1 MGRILGIDLGTTNCC
16 ASVVEGVTP
25 QVLTNR
31 EGSRTTPSI
40 VGFTED
46 GERLVGQIAKR
57 QAITNPMNTV
67 FAVKRLVGRKF
78 DAEETQHA
86 REVLPY
92 EIVRAVNG
100 DVKIRARGREY
111 SPEEISAFILKEIKE
126 FSEEILGEEITEAI
140 ITVPA
145 YFDDAQ
151 RQATRDAGRIA
162 GLEVLR
168 IINEPTA
175 ASLAYGLE
183 RKGSEIVA
191 VYDLGG
197 GTFDI
202 SILQLGD
209 GIYEVKA
216 TAGDTYLGGED
227 FDKKIMDWLLDDF
240 KKATGIDLR
249 QDRMALQRLKEAAEK
264 AKCELSTSTETTI
277 TLPFISADASGP
289 KHINRTL
296 TRDRFEALVA
306 DLIDRT
312 AAPCLDAL
320 QSAGLKPSDVDQVIL
335 VGGQTRTPKVQRMVA
350 ELFGREPN
358 REINPD
364 EVVAIGAAIQGGVL
378 KGEIKDVVLLDVTPL
393 SLGIETHGGVFEKL
407 IERNSTIPTK
417 NTKVFTTVADNQS
430 VVEIH
435 VLQGEREVAK
445 ENKSLGRF
453 ELVGIPN
460 APRGIPQIEVTF
472 AIDSNGIVNV
482 SARDLA
488 TGKAQGIQIN
498 PAGGLS
504 QGEIDRIIKEASA
517 FAEAGPSAP
526 RARAGAKPSR
536 GDARLQRAGPRGVRG
551 GPRRRRAGAH
561 RGDPEALA
569 GDRLERLPGSF
580 ERSDLRHAGRLEGP
594 DPGHAPARGR
604 RRRSRDSSDLLT
616 WPGATTT
623 KSWASPGTRRP
634 RRSSPR
640 TASSPCSSTRT
651 ATRETRRPPTGS
663 RRPPRP
669 TPYSR
674 IRRSARATT
683 GSGTPGSRRE
693 PERAADSD
701 SIPRSSPISRTSSAN
716 SSALERPAD
725 PARAPRREATSSTA
739 SRSPFARRPSAP
751 KRRSTSRAS
760 SAATPAPAPARRR
773 APVPA
778 PARPAAAAGASV
790 SRKGSSRSRGRAR
803 SAAGRGAGSTIRAPS
818 AAGKGGGGPR
828 GSSRSGSRPGSRPG
842 RACASRAKET
852 PAPGEARPEI
862 STSY

>member
-16 ASVVEGVTP
+16 VAVVEGATP
-25 QVLTNR
+25 QVLSNR

-46 GERLVGQIAKR
+46 NEKLVGQIAKR
-57 QAITNPMNTV
+57 QSITNPMNTV
-67 FAVKRLVGRKF
+67 FAVKRLLGRKY
-78 DAEETQHA
+78 DSEETQHA
-86 REVLPY
+86 REILPY

-100 DVKIRARGREY
+100 DVKIRARTREY

-126 FSEEILGEEITEAI
+126 FSEEALGEEITEAI

-202 SILQLGD
+202 SILELGE

-240 KKATGIDLR
+240 KKSTGIDLR

-264 AKCELSTSTETTI
+264 AKCELSTTTESTI

-296 TRDRFEALVA
+296 TRERFESLVA

-320 QSAGLKPSDVDQVIL
+320 QAANLKPSDVDQVIL

-393 SLGIETHGGVFEKL
+393 SLGIEMHGGVFEKL

-417 NTKVFTTVADNQS
+417 NTKVFTTVADNQG

-435 VLQGEREVAK
+435 VLQGEREVAR

-453 ELVGIPN
+453 ELVGIPA
-460 APRGIPQIEVTF
+460 APRGVPQIEVTF

-482 SARDLA
+482 SAKDLA

-504 QGEIDRIIKEASA
+504 QNEIDKIIKEASA
-517 FAEAGPSAP
+517 FAEADHQRREIAQVRSRLDAMLASNE
-526 RARAGAKPSR
+526 RVLAEFGA
-536 GDARLQRAGPRGVRG
+536 
-551 GPRRRRAGAH
+551 
-561 RGDPEALA
+561 ALA
-569 GDRLERLPGSF
+569 GDER
-580 ERSDLRHAGRLEGP
+580 ERIEETLKRSKEIAASE
-594 DPGHAPARGR
+594 
-604 RRRSRDSSDLLT
+604 SRDALNEAIFDMQGVSKVLT
-616 WPGATTT
+616 
-623 KSWASPGTRRP
+623 RVMLQ
-634 RRSSPR
+634 R
-640 TASSPCSSTRT
+640 T
-651 ATRETRRPPTGS
+651 G
-663 RRPPRP
+663 
-669 TPYSR
+669 
-674 IRRSARATT
+674 
-683 GSGTPGSRRE
+683 GG
-693 PERAADSD
+693 
-701 SIPRSSPISRTSSAN
+701 
-716 SSALERPAD
+716 
-725 PARAPRREATSSTA
+725 
-739 SRSPFARRPSAP
+739 
-751 KRRSTSRAS
+751 
-760 SAATPAPAPARRR
+760 
-773 APVPA
+773 
-778 PARPAAAAGASV
+778 AAAAKA
-790 SRKGSSRSRGRAR
+790 
-803 SAAGRGAGSTIRAPS
+803 
-818 AAGKGGGGPR
+818 
-828 GSSRSGSRPGSRPG
+828 
-842 RACASRAKET
+842 
-852 PAPGEARPEI
+852 
-862 STSY
+862 

>member
-1 MGRILGIDLGTTNCC
+1 VGKILGIDLGTTNCC
-16 ASVVEGVTP
+16 VSVVEGATP

-57 QAITNPMNTV
+57 QSITNPMNTV
-67 FAVKRLVGRKF
+67 FAVKRLVGRKY

-100 DVKIRARGREY
+100 DVKIRARSREY
-111 SPEEISAFILKEIKE
+111 SPEEISAFILSEIKE
-126 FSEEILGEEITEAI
+126 FSEEALGEEITEAI

-175 ASLAYGLE
+175 ASLAYGLD
-183 RKGSEIVA
+183 RKGSETVA

-240 KKATGIDLR
+240 RKATGIDLR

-264 AKCELSTSTETTI
+264 AKCELSTATETTI

-289 KHINRTL
+289 KHINRTI
-296 TRDRFEALVA
+296 TRERFEGLVA

-320 QSAGLKPSDVDQVIL
+320 AAAGLKPSDVDQVIL

-358 REINPD
+358 RDINPD

-393 SLGIETHGGVFEKL
+393 SLGIEMHGGVFEKL

-417 NTKVFTTVADNQS
+417 NTKIFTTVADNQS

-435 VLQGEREVAK
+435 VLQGEREIAK
-445 ENKSLGRF
+445 DNKSLGRF
-453 ELVGIPN
+453 ELVGIPA
-460 APRGIPQIEVTF
+460 APRGVPQIEVTF

-488 TGKAQGIQIN
+488 TGKAQGMQIN

-504 QGEIDRIIKEASA
+504 QVEIDKIIKEASA
-517 FAEAGPSAP
+517 FAEADHERREIAAIKNRLEGMIASNERVLGEFGGALADDE
-526 RARAGAKPSR
+526 RQRIEETLKRSREIAGGDSREAFNEAIFDMQGVSKVLTRVMLARAGA
-536 GDARLQRAGPRGVRG
+536 G
-551 GPRRRRAGAH
+551 G
-561 RGDPEALA
+561 
-569 GDRLERLPGSF
+569 
-580 ERSDLRHAGRLEGP
+580 
-594 DPGHAPARGR
+594 
-604 RRRSRDSSDLLT
+604 
-616 WPGATTT
+616 
-623 KSWASPGTRRP
+623 
-634 RRSSPR
+634 
-640 TASSPCSSTRT
+640 
-651 ATRETRRPPTGS
+651 
-663 RRPPRP
+663 
-669 TPYSR
+669 
-674 IRRSARATT
+674 
-683 GSGTPGSRRE
+683 
-693 PERAADSD
+693 
-701 SIPRSSPISRTSSAN
+701 
-716 SSALERPAD
+716 
-725 PARAPRREATSSTA
+725 
-739 SRSPFARRPSAP
+739 
-751 KRRSTSRAS
+751 
-760 SAATPAPAPARRR
+760 
-773 APVPA
+773 
-778 PARPAAAAGASV
+778 AAAS
-790 SRKGSSRSRGRAR
+790 
-803 SAAGRGAGSTIRAPS
+803 
-818 AAGKGGGGPR
+818 
-828 GSSRSGSRPGSRPG
+828 
-842 RACASRAKET
+842 
-852 PAPGEARPEI
+852 
-862 STSY
+862 

>member
-1 MGRILGIDLGTTNCC
+1 MGKILGIDLGTTNCC
-16 ASVVEGVTP
+16 VAVVEGAST

-67 FAVKRLVGRKF
+67 FAVKRLVGRKY
-78 DAEETQHA
+78 DSEETQHA

-100 DVKIRARGREY
+100 DVKIHARSREY
-111 SPEEISAFILKEIKE
+111 SPEEISAFILQEIKE
-126 FSEEILGEEITEAI
+126 FSEEALGEEITEAI

-183 RKGSEIVA
+183 HKGSEIVA

-202 SILQLGD
+202 SILELGD

-227 FDKKIMDWLLDDF
+227 FDKKIMDWLLEDF
-240 KKATGIDLR
+240 KKSTGIELK

-264 AKCELSTSTETTI
+264 AKCELSTATETTI
-277 TLPFISADASGP
+277 TLPFISADATGP

-296 TRDRFEALVA
+296 TREKFETLVA

-320 QSAGLKPSDVDQVIL
+320 QSAGLKPPDVDQVIL

-358 REINPD
+358 RDINPD

-435 VLQGEREVAK
+435 VLQGEREVAR

-453 ELVGIPN
+453 ELVGIPA
-460 APRGIPQIEVTF
+460 APRGVPQIEVTF

-482 SARDLA
+482 SAKDLA

-504 QGEIDRIIKEASA
+504 QSEIDKIIREASS
-517 FAEAGPSAP
+517 FAEEDHKRRELAAVKNRLEGMLASNERVLAEFGSALAP
-526 RARAGAKPSR
+526 DERERIDETLKRSR
-536 GDARLQRAGPRGVRG
+536 EIAASGDSRDALNEALFDMQGVSKVLTRVMLQRAG
-551 GPRRRRAGAH
+551 AGA
-561 RGDPEALA
+561 
-569 GDRLERLPGSF
+569 PGV
-580 ERSDLRHAGRLEGP
+580 
-594 DPGHAPARGR
+594 
-604 RRRSRDSSDLLT
+604 
-616 WPGATTT
+616 
-623 KSWASPGTRRP
+623 
-634 RRSSPR
+634 
-640 TASSPCSSTRT
+640 
-651 ATRETRRPPTGS
+651 
-663 RRPPRP
+663 
-669 TPYSR
+669 
-674 IRRSARATT
+674 
-683 GSGTPGSRRE
+683 
-693 PERAADSD
+693 
-701 SIPRSSPISRTSSAN
+701 
-716 SSALERPAD
+716 
-725 PARAPRREATSSTA
+725 
-739 SRSPFARRPSAP
+739 
-751 KRRSTSRAS
+751 
-760 SAATPAPAPARRR
+760 TPA
-773 APVPA
+773 
-778 PARPAAAAGASV
+778 
-790 SRKGSSRSRGRAR
+790 
-803 SAAGRGAGSTIRAPS
+803 STP
-818 AAGKGGGGPR
+818 
-828 GSSRSGSRPGSRPG
+828 
-842 RACASRAKET
+842 
-852 PAPGEARPEI
+852 
-862 STSY
+862 

>member
-1 MGRILGIDLGTTNCC
+1 VGKILGIDLGTTNCC
-16 ASVVEGVTP
+16 VSVVEGVTP

-92 EIVRAVNG
+92 EIARAVNG

-111 SPEEISAFILKEIKE
+111 SPEEISAFILREIKE
-126 FSEEILGEEITEAI
+126 FSEEALGEEITEAI
-140 ITVPA
+140 VTVPA

-175 ASLAYGLE
+175 ASLAYGLD
-183 RKGSEIVA
+183 RKGSETVA

-240 KKATGIDLR
+240 RKSTGIDLR

-264 AKCELSTSTETTI
+264 AKCELSTATETTL

-296 TRDRFEALVA
+296 TRERFESLVA

-320 QSAGLKPSDVDQVIL
+320 AAASLKPSDVDQVIL

-358 REINPD
+358 RDINPD

-393 SLGIETHGGVFEKL
+393 SLGIEMHGGVFEKL

-435 VLQGEREVAK
+435 VLQGEREIAK
-445 ENKSLGRF
+445 DNKSLGRF
-453 ELVGIPN
+453 ELVGIPS
-460 APRGIPQIEVTF
+460 APRGVPQIEVTF

-482 SARDLA
+482 SARDMA
-488 TGKAQGIQIN
+488 TGKAQGMQIN

-504 QGEIDRIIKEASA
+504 QSEIDRIIKEASS
-517 FAEAGPSAP
+517 FAEADHERREIAAIKNRLEGMIASNERVLAEFGGGLADDE
-526 RARAGAKPSR
+526 RQRIEETLSRSREIAGGDSRDAFNEAIFDMQGVSKVLTRVMLARAGA
-536 GDARLQRAGPRGVRG
+536 G
-551 GPRRRRAGAH
+551 G
-561 RGDPEALA
+561 
-569 GDRLERLPGSF
+569 
-580 ERSDLRHAGRLEGP
+580 
-594 DPGHAPARGR
+594 
-604 RRRSRDSSDLLT
+604 
-616 WPGATTT
+616 
-623 KSWASPGTRRP
+623 
-634 RRSSPR
+634 
-640 TASSPCSSTRT
+640 
-651 ATRETRRPPTGS
+651 
-663 RRPPRP
+663 
-669 TPYSR
+669 
-674 IRRSARATT
+674 
-683 GSGTPGSRRE
+683 
-693 PERAADSD
+693 
-701 SIPRSSPISRTSSAN
+701 
-716 SSALERPAD
+716 
-725 PARAPRREATSSTA
+725 
-739 SRSPFARRPSAP
+739 
-751 KRRSTSRAS
+751 
-760 SAATPAPAPARRR
+760 
-773 APVPA
+773 
-778 PARPAAAAGASV
+778 AAGS
-790 SRKGSSRSRGRAR
+790 
-803 SAAGRGAGSTIRAPS
+803 
-818 AAGKGGGGPR
+818 
-828 GSSRSGSRPGSRPG
+828 
-842 RACASRAKET
+842 
-852 PAPGEARPEI
+852 
-862 STSY
+862 

>member
-1 MGRILGIDLGTTNCC
+1 VGKILGIDLGTTNCC
-16 ASVVEGVTP
+16 VSVVEGATP

-67 FAVKRLVGRKF
+67 FAVKRLVGRKYE
-78 DAEETQHA
+78 AEETQHA

-100 DVKIRARGREY
+100 DVKIRARAREY
-111 SPEEISAFILKEIKE
+111 SPEEISAFILREIKE
-126 FSEEILGEEITEAI
+126 FSEEALGEEITEAI

-175 ASLAYGLE
+175 ASLAYGLD
-183 RKGSEIVA
+183 RKGSETVA

-240 KKATGIDLR
+240 RKSTGIDLR

-264 AKCELSTSTETTI
+264 AKCELSTATETTL

-296 TRDRFEALVA
+296 TRERFESLVA

-320 QSAGLKPSDVDQVIL
+320 SAAGLKPSDVDQVIL

-358 REINPD
+358 RDINPD

-393 SLGIETHGGVFEKL
+393 SLGIEMHGGVFEKL

-435 VLQGEREVAK
+435 VLQGEREIAK
-445 ENKSLGRF
+445 DNKSLGRF
-453 ELVGIPN
+453 ELVGIPA
-460 APRGIPQIEVTF
+460 APRGVPQIEVNF

-488 TGKAQGIQIN
+488 TGKAQGMQIN

-504 QGEIDRIIKEASA
+504 QTEIDKIIKEASA
-517 FAEAGPSAP
+517 FAEADHERREIAAIRNRLEGMIASNERVLAEFGAALAEDERGRIEETPKRS
-526 RARAGAKPSR
+526 REIAGGESR
-536 GDARLQRAGPRGVRG
+536 EAFNEAIFDMQGVSKVLTRVMLQRAGAG
-551 GPRRRRAGAH
+551 G
-561 RGDPEALA
+561 
-569 GDRLERLPGSF
+569 
-580 ERSDLRHAGRLEGP
+580 
-594 DPGHAPARGR
+594 
-604 RRRSRDSSDLLT
+604 
-616 WPGATTT
+616 
-623 KSWASPGTRRP
+623 
-634 RRSSPR
+634 
-640 TASSPCSSTRT
+640 
-651 ATRETRRPPTGS
+651 
-663 RRPPRP
+663 
-669 TPYSR
+669 
-674 IRRSARATT
+674 
-683 GSGTPGSRRE
+683 
-693 PERAADSD
+693 
-701 SIPRSSPISRTSSAN
+701 
-716 SSALERPAD
+716 
-725 PARAPRREATSSTA
+725 
-739 SRSPFARRPSAP
+739 
-751 KRRSTSRAS
+751 
-760 SAATPAPAPARRR
+760 
-773 APVPA
+773 
-778 PARPAAAAGASV
+778 AAAS
-790 SRKGSSRSRGRAR
+790 
-803 SAAGRGAGSTIRAPS
+803 
-818 AAGKGGGGPR
+818 
-828 GSSRSGSRPGSRPG
+828 
-842 RACASRAKET
+842 
-852 PAPGEARPEI
+852 
-862 STSY
+862 

>member
-1 MGRILGIDLGTTNCC
+1 LGKILGIDLGTTNCC
-16 ASVVEGVTP
+16 VAVVEGTSTH
-25 QVLTNR
+25 VLSNR

-67 FAVKRLVGRKF
+67 FAVKRLVGRKY
-78 DAEETQHA
+78 DSEETQHA

-100 DVKIRARGREY
+100 DVKIHARSREY
-111 SPEEISAFILKEIKE
+111 SPEEISAFILQEIKE
-126 FSEEILGEEITEAI
+126 FSEEALGEEITEAI

-183 RKGSEIVA
+183 HKGSEIVA

-197 GTFDI
+197 GTFDV
-202 SILQLGD
+202 SILELGD

-240 KKATGIDLR
+240 KKSTGIDLK

-264 AKCELSTSTETTI
+264 AKCDLSTATETTI
-277 TLPFISADASGP
+277 TLPFISADATGP

-296 TRDRFEALVA
+296 TREKFESLVA

-320 QSAGLKPSDVDQVIL
+320 QSAGLKPADVDQVIL

-358 REINPD
+358 RDINPD

-435 VLQGEREVAK
+435 VLQGEREVAR

-453 ELVGIPN
+453 ELVGIPA
-460 APRGIPQIEVTF
+460 APRGVPQIEVTF

-482 SARDLA
+482 SAKDLA

-504 QGEIDRIIKEASA
+504 QSEIDKIIKEASS
-517 FAEAGPSAP
+517 FAEEDHKRRELAAVKNRLEGMLASNERVLAEFGSALAADERERIEDTLKRSREIASAGD
-526 RARAGAKPSR
+526 SR
-536 GDARLQRAGPRGVRG
+536 DALNEALFDMQGVSKVLTRVMLQRAG
-551 GPRRRRAGAH
+551 
-561 RGDPEALA
+561 
-569 GDRLERLPGSF
+569 
-580 ERSDLRHAGRLEGP
+580 
-594 DPGHAPARGR
+594 
-604 RRRSRDSSDLLT
+604 
-616 WPGATTT
+616 
-623 KSWASPGTRRP
+623 
-634 RRSSPR
+634 
-640 TASSPCSSTRT
+640 
-651 ATRETRRPPTGS
+651 
-663 RRPPRP
+663 
-669 TPYSR
+669 
-674 IRRSARATT
+674 
-683 GSGTPGSRRE
+683 
-693 PERAADSD
+693 
-701 SIPRSSPISRTSSAN
+701 
-716 SSALERPAD
+716 
-725 PARAPRREATSSTA
+725 
-739 SRSPFARRPSAP
+739 
-751 KRRSTSRAS
+751 
-760 SAATPAPAPARRR
+760 
-773 APVPA
+773 
-778 PARPAAAAGASV
+778 
-790 SRKGSSRSRGRAR
+790 
-803 SAAGRGAGSTIRAPS
+803 AGSTGVAP
-818 AAGKGGGGPR
+818 A
-828 GSSRSGSRPGSRPG
+828 SRPSG
-842 RACASRAKET
+842 
-852 PAPGEARPEI
+852 
-862 STSY
+862 

>member
-1 MGRILGIDLGTTNCC
+1 VGKILGIDLGTTNCC
-16 ASVVEGVTP
+16 VSVVEGATP

-67 FAVKRLVGRKF
+67 FAVKRLVGRKYE
-78 DAEETQHA
+78 AEETQHA

-100 DVKIRARGREY
+100 DVKIRARAREY
-111 SPEEISAFILKEIKE
+111 SPEEISAFILREIKE
-126 FSEEILGEEITEAI
+126 FSEEALGEEITEAI

-175 ASLAYGLE
+175 ASLAYGLD
-183 RKGSEIVA
+183 RKGSETVA

-240 KKATGIDLR
+240 RKSTGIDLR

-264 AKCELSTSTETTI
+264 AKCELSTSTETTL

-296 TRDRFEALVA
+296 TRERFESLVA

-320 QSAGLKPSDVDQVIL
+320 SAAGLKPSDVDQVIL

-358 REINPD
+358 RDINPD

-393 SLGIETHGGVFEKL
+393 SLGIEMHGGVFEKL

-435 VLQGEREVAK
+435 VLQGEREIAK
-445 ENKSLGRF
+445 DNKSLGRF
-453 ELVGIPN
+453 ELVGIPA
-460 APRGIPQIEVTF
+460 APRGVPQIEVTF
-472 AIDSNGIVNV
+472 AIDSNGIVSV

-488 TGKAQGIQIN
+488 TGKAQGLQIN

-504 QGEIDRIIKEASA
+504 QNEIDKIIKDASA
-517 FAEAGPSAP
+517 FAEADHERREIAAIKNRLEGMIASNERVLSEFGAALADDE
-526 RARAGAKPSR
+526 RQRIEETLRRCREIAGGESR
-536 GDARLQRAGPRGVRG
+536 EAFNEAIFDMQGVSKVLTRVMLQRAGAG
-551 GPRRRRAGAH
+551 G
-561 RGDPEALA
+561 
-569 GDRLERLPGSF
+569 
-580 ERSDLRHAGRLEGP
+580 
-594 DPGHAPARGR
+594 
-604 RRRSRDSSDLLT
+604 
-616 WPGATTT
+616 
-623 KSWASPGTRRP
+623 
-634 RRSSPR
+634 
-640 TASSPCSSTRT
+640 
-651 ATRETRRPPTGS
+651 
-663 RRPPRP
+663 
-669 TPYSR
+669 
-674 IRRSARATT
+674 
-683 GSGTPGSRRE
+683 
-693 PERAADSD
+693 
-701 SIPRSSPISRTSSAN
+701 
-716 SSALERPAD
+716 
-725 PARAPRREATSSTA
+725 
-739 SRSPFARRPSAP
+739 
-751 KRRSTSRAS
+751 
-760 SAATPAPAPARRR
+760 
-773 APVPA
+773 
-778 PARPAAAAGASV
+778 AAAS
-790 SRKGSSRSRGRAR
+790 
-803 SAAGRGAGSTIRAPS
+803 
-818 AAGKGGGGPR
+818 
-828 GSSRSGSRPGSRPG
+828 
-842 RACASRAKET
+842 
-852 PAPGEARPEI
+852 
-862 STSY
+862 

>member
-1 MGRILGIDLGTTNCC
+1 MGKILGIDLGTTNCC
-16 ASVVEGVTP
+16 VSVVEGATP

-67 FAVKRLVGRKF
+67 FAVKRLVGRKYE
-78 DAEETQHA
+78 AEETQHA

-100 DVKIRARGREY
+100 DVKIRARAREY
-111 SPEEISAFILKEIKE
+111 SPEEISAFILREIKE
-126 FSEEILGEEITEAI
+126 FSEEALGEEITEAI

-175 ASLAYGLE
+175 ASLAYGLD
-183 RKGSEIVA
+183 RKGSETVA

-240 KKATGIDLR
+240 RKSTGIDLR

-264 AKCELSTSTETTI
+264 AKCELSTATETTL

-296 TRDRFEALVA
+296 TRERFESLVA

-320 QSAGLKPSDVDQVIL
+320 AAAGLKPSDVDQVIL

-358 REINPD
+358 RDINPD

-393 SLGIETHGGVFEKL
+393 SLGIEMHGGVFEKL

-435 VLQGEREVAK
+435 VLQGEREIAK
-445 ENKSLGRF
+445 DNKSLGRF
-453 ELVGIPN
+453 ELVGIPA
-460 APRGIPQIEVTF
+460 APRGVPQIEVTF

-488 TGKAQGIQIN
+488 TGKAQGMQIN

-504 QGEIDRIIKEASA
+504 QNEIDKIIKEASA
-517 FAEAGPSAP
+517 FAEADHERREIAAIRNRLEGMIASNERVLAEFGSALAEDE
-526 RARAGAKPSR
+526 RGRIEETLKRSREIAGGESR
-536 GDARLQRAGPRGVRG
+536 EGFNEAIFDMQGVSKVLTRVMLQRAGAG
-551 GPRRRRAGAH
+551 G
-561 RGDPEALA
+561 
-569 GDRLERLPGSF
+569 
-580 ERSDLRHAGRLEGP
+580 
-594 DPGHAPARGR
+594 
-604 RRRSRDSSDLLT
+604 
-616 WPGATTT
+616 
-623 KSWASPGTRRP
+623 
-634 RRSSPR
+634 
-640 TASSPCSSTRT
+640 
-651 ATRETRRPPTGS
+651 
-663 RRPPRP
+663 
-669 TPYSR
+669 
-674 IRRSARATT
+674 
-683 GSGTPGSRRE
+683 
-693 PERAADSD
+693 
-701 SIPRSSPISRTSSAN
+701 
-716 SSALERPAD
+716 
-725 PARAPRREATSSTA
+725 
-739 SRSPFARRPSAP
+739 
-751 KRRSTSRAS
+751 
-760 SAATPAPAPARRR
+760 
-773 APVPA
+773 
-778 PARPAAAAGASV
+778 AAAS
-790 SRKGSSRSRGRAR
+790 
-803 SAAGRGAGSTIRAPS
+803 
-818 AAGKGGGGPR
+818 
-828 GSSRSGSRPGSRPG
+828 
-842 RACASRAKET
+842 
-852 PAPGEARPEI
+852 
-862 STSY
+862 